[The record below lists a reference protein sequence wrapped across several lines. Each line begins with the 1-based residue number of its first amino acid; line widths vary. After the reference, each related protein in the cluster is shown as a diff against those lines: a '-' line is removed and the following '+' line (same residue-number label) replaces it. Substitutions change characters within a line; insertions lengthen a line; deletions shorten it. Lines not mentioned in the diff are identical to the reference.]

1 MESHTLNLNFELPK
15 DDIAATKSLLEIFLT
30 KLYPFLQ
37 KIGDNIQSFIKDDNN
52 LRDNAMNIQNVFI
65 LCVSQINK
73 SYLTIIDVLKME
85 HHMHIL
91 LQESRQCTL
100 ERLSWCCSRLVSIEQ
115 KLNAMHNKE
124 MYESC
129 LDELIFESPKY
140 FVNWIDQTFDVLK
153 TLPDLA
159 SDDRSKGSQ
168 ELTDY
173 WKDDMVDCVS
183 SLHTSIDE
191 LLLSAMTLCRY
202 CLPADQPVIK
212 ARCQVVL
219 RETKALL
226 SEIIEGDINTVFED
240 KKVPLKLPIRPSNIN
255 VLIDVLKDVLYVLE
269 TNTNTA
275 LLALLVHCFSYSVSP
290 VNVLK
295 EHYVGSNKGICECVK
310 SHDET
315 TETCTFVKEFDLY
328 NERLMQIG
336 LFAVSCSSD
345 NKKILALRSNLA
357 SLEALDPHL
366 VPALIMAPESHHSI
380 LLMRSW
386 NKEVS
391 EIRDSVF
398 LIVDPAAF
406 ADRVRQMMHQKL
418 LEILKEKSYD
428 NNKVCSVINMGCVVY
443 DFFSI
448 YNKYEPDAIN
458 EREKLLPLLSDLH
471 KAQLECKV
479 VSDLLSSGNDF
490 VYNIK
495 KTKSIDKNTSI
506 EQMHK
511 RLKLLYT
518 IVNRINVVL
527 HPKENDEFFADEE
540 EGFENNITHTVC
552 VKNHKTYYVNTP
564 KRGQNIQSKSIFVRT
579 TNLRSSSKFPLF
591 KLTNSL
597 KHKKIQN
604 LNFTIELDE
613 VCNASDFKAH
623 SNRDSLTFFYSPL
636 KKRPSLRMA
645 VLNRHKLNIEKETFD
660 ESNKNFEENSMMDE
674 SLGLQIT
681 EVLNQIN
688 DLTTTFC
695 ARTYQVDST
704 VQSNEHGNNRI
715 QGISDSELRLNV
727 NDIMNTTVTKHVWN
741 IPINTSG
748 TEPNSSILTSNI
760 SQPSNVTTLE
770 RLNDLDLV
778 ESKLT
783 SLRVM
788 QMETS
793 L

>member
-1 MESHTLNLNFELPK
+1 MENHAINLNFELPN
-15 DDIAATKSLLEIFLT
+15 DAIAATKSLLEIFLT
-30 KLYPFLQ
+30 KLYPYLQ
-37 KIGDNIQSFIKDDNN
+37 KIGDNIQSLLKDGNN
-52 LRDNAMNIQNVFI
+52 LRDNAMNIHNLFI

-73 SYLTIIDVLKME
+73 SYLTMIDVLKIE

-100 ERLSWCCSRLVSIEQ
+100 ERISWCCSRLVSIEQ
-115 KLNAMHNKE
+115 KLEAMNNKE

-129 LDELIFESPKY
+129 LDDLMFESPKY
-140 FVNWIDQTFDVLK
+140 FVNWIDQTFDVLES
-153 TLPDLA
+153 LVALA
-159 SDDRSKGSQ
+159 SDDRCKGSQ
-168 ELTDY
+168 ELNDY

-183 SLHTSIDE
+183 SLHTSMDE
-191 LLLSAMTLCRY
+191 LLLSAMTLCRH
-202 CLPADQPVIK
+202 CLPADQPIIK

-240 KKVPLKLPIRPSNIN
+240 KIVPLKLPIRPSNIN

-275 LLALLVHCFSYSVSP
+275 LLALLIHCFSYSVSP
-290 VNVLK
+290 VDVLK
-295 EHYVGSNKGICECVK
+295 EHYVGSNKGICECAK
-310 SHDET
+310 SDDIT
-315 TETCTFVKEFDLY
+315 TETCCTFVKEFDLH
-328 NERLMQIG
+328 NERLLHIG

-345 NKKILALRSNLA
+345 DKRILALRSNLA

-366 VPALIMAPESHHSI
+366 VPALIMSPESHHSM
-380 LLMRSW
+380 LLMSSW

-391 EIRDSVF
+391 EIRDGVF

-406 ADRVRQMMHQKL
+406 AGKVRQMMHQKL
-418 LEILKEKSYD
+418 LEILKDKSYD
-428 NNKVCSVINMGCVVY
+428 NNKICSVINMGCVAY
-443 DFFSI
+443 DFFNV
-448 YNKYEPDAIN
+448 YNKHEPDAIN

-471 KAQLECKV
+471 KVQLECKV

-495 KTKSIDKNTSI
+495 KTKSIENNTSI

-518 IVNRINVVL
+518 IVNRINVLL
-527 HPKENDEFFADEE
+527 HPEEHDEFFADEE
-540 EGFENNITHTVC
+540 EGFENNVTHTVC
-552 VKNHKTYYVNTP
+552 VKKYKTYVNTP
-564 KRGQNIQSKSIFVRT
+564 KIGQKILSKSIFGRT
-579 TNLRSSSKFPLF
+579 TNLRSSSKTPLF
-591 KLTNSL
+591 KLTKHM

-613 VCNASDFKAH
+613 ACNASDFKAQD
-623 SNRDSLTFFYSPL
+623 NRDSLTFFYSPL

-645 VLNRHKLNIEKETFD
+645 VLNRHKLNVEKETFD
-660 ESNKNFEENSMMDE
+660 ESKKICEENTMMDE

-704 VQSNEHGNNRI
+704 VQSNKYDKNR
-715 QGISDSELRLNV
+715 QGDGVLRLND
-727 NDIMNTTVTKHVWN
+727 NDKMNTTVTKHIWN

-748 TEPNSSILTSNI
+748 TEPDSSTLTSNI

-778 ESKLT
+778 ESKLS